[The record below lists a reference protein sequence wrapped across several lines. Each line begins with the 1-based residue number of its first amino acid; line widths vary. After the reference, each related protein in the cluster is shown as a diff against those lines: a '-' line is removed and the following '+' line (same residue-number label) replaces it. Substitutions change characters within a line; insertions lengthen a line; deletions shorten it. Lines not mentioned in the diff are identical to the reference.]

1 MQDLNQ
7 IEQLLRSRERVL
19 TFIELDQT
27 ALSRTPGLYDL
38 EFSLASWRR
47 QLVVIETSFSAL
59 TGIPP
64 EQYLAQSPEMTRSS
78 APISG

>member
-7 IEQLLRSRERVL
+7 IEKLLRSRERVL
-19 TFIELDQT
+19 NFIELDQL
-27 ALSRTPGLYDL
+27 ALMRTPGLHDL

-47 QLVVIETSFSAL
+47 QLVVIETTFSAL

-64 EQYLAQSPEMTRSS
+64 DKYLEQNSVP
-78 APISG
+78 SGTPQH